1 MSAVEKV
8 KAAAEKDATIYTE
21 RGKESDTFGHNPL
34 MLLEVHGITK
44 SDLIRL
50 ERKGLAK
57 KARYVTRNKSGRW
70 QFKDAEGEKTMYD
83 GPHRTRWILFKE
95 AA

>member
-50 ERKGLAK
+50 ERKGLAM
-57 KARYVTRNKSGRW
+57 KARYITRNTRNIGY
-70 QFKDAEGEKTMYD
+70 FKNTEGKTIRVD